1 MTPFRG
7 GTSVRV
13 LSVVVVLCDGLKKSI
28 AQGLKA
34 LGDELVDIVVVLV
47 YPLRRISV
55 PSSDEHSDRSRS
67 SRLSESA

>member
-34 LGDELVDIVVVLV
+34 LGDELVDIVVVL
-47 YPLRRISV
+47 PAC
-55 PSSDEHSDRSRS
+55 RS
-67 SRLSESA
+67 